1 MLLTNKNCVTHTI
14 PMTNLGYSFH
24 KSNKKQKKGVPLME
38 QKFISDLYAEPHIIT
53 PDDDNHY
60 FFGYYDL
67 RASQG
72 SRHLCHRVKFM
83 DRLPEADDVAELGYL
98 EKGEFIPFAT
108 TTAWNFQQ
116 GALLQY
122 HPYLLDT
129 VYYNVY
135 ENGKFSTVTHNYTTG
150 EKKYTDRPVACI
162 SPDGKWG
169 MAVNFGRIY
178 DFRPGYGYAAAKD
191 SYADVN
197 IPGEDGIFLTD
208 METGKLILLDS
219 GLKVEKLIGELMIKE
234 R

>member
-1 MLLTNKNCVTHTI
+1 MEEKYTVVKVEPQKRPEVVEIGTELEDLQAAVGGRIEVVYPYEDMVGLLMNEEGKLLGMQLNRSLKDEEGQIYDIIAGTFYVIGLSEDDFCSLTDQQIENYLSMYEQPYLYMQMGKGIAEI
-14 PMTNLGYSFH
+14 PL
-24 KSNKKQKKGVPLME
+24 
-38 QKFISDLYAEPHIIT
+38 HIIT

-122 HPYLLDT
+122 HPYQ
-129 VYYNVY
+129 
-135 ENGKFSTVTHNYTTG
+135 F
-150 EKKYTDRPVACI
+150 
-162 SPDGKWG
+162 
-169 MAVNFGRIY
+169 
-178 DFRPGYGYAAAKD
+178 
-191 SYADVN
+191 
-197 IPGEDGIFLTD
+197 
-208 METGKLILLDS
+208 
-219 GLKVEKLIGELMIKE
+219 
-234 R
+234 